1 MKRINLFLITVLSLI
16 ALSCTKEETDN
27 LVSTGNRVAVNA
39 SRELP
44 ADVTKSTINNGYFL
58 WSVGDRIACYTST
71 GNFQYSDA
79 LEDDD
84 FTDQS
89 QQIARF
95 WFSLTGSN
103 PYLHS
108 VAVFPVYPTV
118 NSVSYAPSYD
128 ETGDDLTIK
137 IPETMEWKDGEVN
150 NIQIATFS
158 SGSNINLSFF
168 NVAGM
173 IKFTLNNIPV
183 GANQVLFKTGKRIT
197 GDFVI
202 EGVNSKSQADTYIT
216 AGDASND
223 GITFTFDEVTTA
235 GTSKVFYVPV
245 PVGTYNSIGFRV
257 QKNDGTN
264 VTTLW
269 KKTATVD
276 NTVNRG
282 VMKVMPALTFAS
294 ATGGGE
300 GDPATIITTL
310 SGQTGT
316 VNLPSTTD
324 NVLVELNSTS
334 GELTLAYSEEENAK
348 KPAVVYVRVLADATV
363 GTLNI
368 NLPNSTVY
376 LNGKANSNLATLTSV
391 TAESTLKVLESPLT
405 ISTATINQGNVEV
418 AGTVNAIVVASGATS
433 DGQAASDNNKIQIS
447 VSSAAAVQ
455 TITLNA
461 KTDVVVEQ
469 PKDNIVAENTENKVY
484 VVVNATGS
492 TAKAQNGGNIY
503 VTANADCKVT
513 ADGNNATVVLEN
525 NGATVTTKE
534 NNNGV
539 ITEGAVTKAQIGSN
553 RYASIVEAL
562 GAAQDGNTI
571 TLIADNIVSDVLVN
585 TKNIT
590 LDLGTYSISGSV
602 PAYLFQNQGTL
613 VINADAHNPG
623 KIFNV
628 SAAKGHGA
636 VLNDTDCTIT
646 INGGIFGDNDT
657 DHTNTGVVNGGCGF
671 RNRGNAT
678 VNGGVFTT
686 SEPVYSSDIYA
697 YAIVSGESDTPA
709 YITINGGHIYGR
721 HGDLCNNNGTMVIN
735 NVTTHGTAN
744 YYSIYAWKTGTV
756 TVKGGTYV
764 KNSHTSG
771 AKFQFYAD
779 EATANIVVKGGSFT
793 KNTTGNF
800 AGGGKGT
807 VELQGGTYNMQPEAK
822 IVAAGYAAA
831 QTNSVWTV
839 APVTGAAAIGSTG
852 YETLVDAIN
861 NVTAGQT
868 ITLLNDLDFSQEAYS
883 SYKWADSVN
892 PLAIRVNN
900 VTLDLNGHTIS
911 NMGNCALGIGSI
923 FAKDGTVSGVTIKN
937 GTLNAGTTKN
947 VVNSYVLLLGGAKN
961 ATIQNVTTNGGINA
975 CANSDV
981 SIKDCH
987 VNGTK
992 YYTVC
997 AQTGANVTISGTT
1010 YTKNTDQTVQTKAMF
1025 WVQGAGTDSDMKTND
1040 NPDGAFAASV
1050 IDLQSGNY
1058 TLDSGG
1064 SFYLGGGLAP
1074 VVHGGT
1080 YNFDPSDYVPD
1091 GYKATSNGNGTWTVA
1106 VDNTVYA
1113 AKIGTKK
1120 YETIDAALAAV
1131 NDGETIT
1138 LQENVDHN
1146 SANLVVALGS
1156 KNVTL
1161 DLNGKTLSGR
1171 TNLTSG
1177 KLTISNGTIQCT
1189 GGQALNV
1196 YGSDDSSA
1204 QEYSVLTVNN
1214 NVTVNGAYGV
1224 CLFGKTASTNGYG
1237 AVVNIKGNINANE
1250 GVFVSGNLGNKSTLD
1265 NSCNVIN
1272 ITGTINGGELGVAV
1286 NGSSTVNVKSGANI
1300 TGGTAIPVKRGQL
1313 NVTGG
1318 TISAT
1323 GEWNATPG
1331 TDNNGAEF
1339 TGAAVSVTSTYNY
1352 SGVIDVNISG
1362 GTFTSTYGEAVYKY
1376 ENQAKPYNN
1385 ASVSIT
1391 GGTFSSNPSAYVAE
1405 GYKATGGNSTWTV
1418 TANN

>member
-1 MKRINLFLITVLSLI
+1 MKRAYLLLAAVLCLL
-16 ALSCTKEETDN
+16 ALSCAKEETDN
-27 LVSTGNRVAVNA
+27 LVTTGNRVAVNA
-39 SRELP
+39 SWELP
-44 ADVTKSTINNGYFL
+44 GNITKSTLENGVYL
-58 WSVGDRIACYTST
+58 WSVGDKIACYTST
-71 GNFQYSDA
+71 GSFQNSDA
-79 LEDDD
+79 LEEEDIKGDGKL
-84 FTDQS
+84 
-89 QQIARF
+89 ARF
-95 WFSLTGSN
+95 WFSLTGDYPILN
-103 PYLHS
+103 S
-108 VAVFPVYPTV
+108 VAVSPVYPDV
-118 NSVSYAPSYD
+118 NNVSFAPVYDYA
-128 ETGDDLTIK
+128 GDDLTIK
-137 IPETMEWKDGEVN
+137 IPDTMAWKEGEVN
-150 NIQIATFS
+150 LIQIATFS
-158 SGSNINLSFF
+158 SGSNVSLSFY

-202 EGVNSKSQADTYIT
+202 EDVSSKPQNDTYIT
-216 AGDASND
+216 AGDASDD
-223 GITFTFDEVTTA
+223 GITFTFDEVTTS

-245 PVGTYNSIGFRV
+245 PTGTYSSIGFRV
-257 QKNDGTN
+257 QNNDGST
-264 VTTLW
+264 VSTLW

-282 VMKVMPALTFAS
+282 VIKVMPALTFAS
-294 ATGGGE
+294 ATGSGE

-405 ISTATINQGNVEV
+405 VSTATINQGNVEV

-469 PKDNIVAENTENKVY
+469 PKDNIVAQNTENKVY

-492 TAKAQNGGNIY
+492 TAKAQNGGDIY
-503 VTANADCKVT
+503 VTANANCKVT
-513 ADGNNATVVLEN
+513 ADGNDATVVLEN
-525 NGATVTTKE
+525 NGVTVTTKE
-534 NNNGV
+534 NNNGK
-539 ITEGAVTKAQIGSN
+539 ITEGAVAKAQIGST

-562 GAAQDGNTI
+562 AAAQDGNTI
-571 TLIADNIVSDVLVN
+571 TLIADNLVSDVLVN

-623 KIFNV
+623 KIYNL
-628 SAAKGHGA
+628 STAAKGHGA
-636 VLNDTDCTIT
+636 VLNDTDGTIT

-657 DHTNTGVVNGGCGF
+657 DHTNTGVVNAGCGL

-686 SEPVYSSDIYA
+686 SEPLNNYAIYA

-709 YITINGGHIYGR
+709 YITINGGQIYGR

-735 NVTTHGTAN
+735 NVTTYGTAN
-744 YYSIYAWKTGTV
+744 YYSVYAWKTGTV

-764 KNSHTSG
+764 KNSHTKG

-779 EATANIVVKGGSFT
+779 EETANIVVKGGSFT
-793 KNTTGNF
+793 KNTDSNF
-800 AGGGKGT
+800 AGPGSGT
-807 VELQGGTYNMQPEAK
+807 VELQGGTYNMQPEAA

-868 ITLLNDLDFSQEAYS
+868 ITLLNDLDFFQAAYS
-883 SYKWADSVN
+883 SYKWVGSSVN

-923 FAKDGTVSGVTIKN
+923 FAQDGTVSGVTIKN
-937 GTLNAGTTKN
+937 GTLNAGTTDN
-947 VVNSYVLLLGGAKN
+947 VVNSYVLLLGGALN
-961 ATIQNVTTNGGINA
+961 ATIQNVTTNGGINV

-981 SIKDCH
+981 LIKDCH

-1010 YTKNTDQTVQTKAMF
+1010 YTKNTDQTVKAKAMF
-1025 WVQGAGTDSDMKTND
+1025 WVQGAGTDSDMVTSTNTT
-1040 NPDGAFAASV
+1040 GAFEASV
-1050 IDLQSGNY
+1050 IDLQSGNF
-1058 TLDSGG
+1058 TLDSGS
-1064 SFYLGGGLAP
+1064 SFYLVGAGYLAP
-1074 VVHGGT
+1074 VIHGGT
-1080 YNFDPSDYVPD
+1080 YNFDPTAWTAS
-1091 GYKATSNGNGTWTVA
+1091 GYTATNNGNGTWTVA
-1106 VDNTVYA
+1106 A
-1113 AKIGTKK
+1113 
-1120 YETIDAALAAV
+1120 
-1131 NDGETIT
+1131 
-1138 LQENVDHN
+1138 
-1146 SANLVVALGS
+1146 
-1156 KNVTL
+1156 
-1161 DLNGKTLSGR
+1161 
-1171 TNLTSG
+1171 
-1177 KLTISNGTIQCT
+1177 SN
-1189 GGQALNV
+1189 
-1196 YGSDDSSA
+1196 
-1204 QEYSVLTVNN
+1204 
-1214 NVTVNGAYGV
+1214 
-1224 CLFGKTASTNGYG
+1224 
-1237 AVVNIKGNINANE
+1237 
-1250 GVFVSGNLGNKSTLD
+1250 
-1265 NSCNVIN
+1265 
-1272 ITGTINGGELGVAV
+1272 
-1286 NGSSTVNVKSGANI
+1286 
-1300 TGGTAIPVKRGQL
+1300 
-1313 NVTGG
+1313 
-1318 TISAT
+1318 
-1323 GEWNATPG
+1323 
-1331 TDNNGAEF
+1331 
-1339 TGAAVSVTSTYNY
+1339 
-1352 SGVIDVNISG
+1352 
-1362 GTFTSTYGEAVYKY
+1362 
-1376 ENQAKPYNN
+1376 
-1385 ASVSIT
+1385 
-1391 GGTFSSNPSAYVAE
+1391 
-1405 GYKATGGNSTWTV
+1405 
-1418 TANN
+1418 

>member
-1 MKRINLFLITVLSLI
+1 MKRISILFISFLCLI

-27 LVSTGNRVAVNA
+27 LVSTGNRVVVNA
-39 SRELP
+39 TRELP
-44 ADVTKSTINNGYFL
+44 AGVTKSTINNGYFL
-58 WSVGDRIACYTST
+58 WSLGDRIACYTTSGT
-71 GNFQYSDA
+71 FQNSEP
-79 LEDDD
+79 LDDED

-95 WFSLTGSN
+95 TFALSGSVPY
-103 PYLHS
+103 PYLHH
-108 VAVFPVYPTV
+108 VAVFPV
-118 NSVSYAPSYD
+118 SVTPSYD
-128 ETGDDLTIK
+128 ETNHDLTIK
-137 IPETMEWKDGEVN
+137 IPETMVWKEGEVN

-202 EGVNSKSQADTYIT
+202 KDVYSKSQADTYIT

-223 GITFTFDEVTTA
+223 GITFTFDEVKTA

-264 VTTLW
+264 ETTLW

-334 GELTLAYSEEENAK
+334 GELTLAYSEEANAK

-391 TAESTLKVLESPLT
+391 TAESTLKVLESPLA
-405 ISTATINQGNVEV
+405 IGTATINQGNVEV

-433 DGQAASDNNKIQIS
+433 NGQAASDNNKIKIS

-469 PKDNIVAENTENKVY
+469 PKDNIVAQNTENKVY

-492 TAKAQNGGNIY
+492 IAKAQNGGDIY

-513 ADGNNATVVLEN
+513 ADGNNATVVLEKKN
-525 NGATVTTKE
+525 DVTVTTEE
-534 NNNGV
+534 NHNGK
-539 ITEGAVTKAQIGSN
+539 ITEGAVAKAQIGSTK
-553 RYASIVEAL
+553 YTSIVEAL
-562 GAAQDGNTI
+562 KEAKDGDTI
-571 TLIADNIVSDVLVN
+571 TLIADNLVSNVLVN

-623 KIFNV
+623 KIFNI

-636 VLNDTDCTIT
+636 VLNDETRTIT
-646 INGGIFGDNDT
+646 INGGIFGDNDN
-657 DHTNTGVVNGGCGF
+657 DPTNTGVVNAGCAF
-671 RNRGNAT
+671 RNRGVAT

-686 SEPVYSSDIYA
+686 SEPDYSSSIWA
-697 YAIVSGESDTPA
+697 YAIVSGETDIA
-709 YITINGGHIYGR
+709 ADITINGGNVYGR
-721 HGDLCNNNGTMVIN
+721 QGDICNNNGTMVIN

-744 YYSIYAWKTGTV
+744 YYSVYAWKDGTT
-756 TVKGGTYV
+756 TVNGGTFV

-779 EATANIVVKGGSFT
+779 EETANIVVKGGSFT
-793 KNTTGNF
+793 KNTDGNF

-807 VELQGGTYNMQPEAK
+807 VKLQGGTYNMQPEAA
-822 IVAAGYAAA
+822 IVAAGYAATK
-831 QTNSVWTV
+831 TNSVWTV
-839 APVTGAAAIGSTG
+839 APVTGSAAIGSTG
-852 YETLVDAIN
+852 YETLDA
-861 NVTAGQT
+861 
-868 ITLLNDLDFSQEAYS
+868 
-883 SYKWADSVN
+883 
-892 PLAIRVNN
+892 
-900 VTLDLNGHTIS
+900 
-911 NMGNCALGIGSI
+911 
-923 FAKDGTVSGVTIKN
+923 
-937 GTLNAGTTKN
+937 
-947 VVNSYVLLLGGAKN
+947 
-961 ATIQNVTTNGGINA
+961 
-975 CANSDV
+975 
-981 SIKDCH
+981 
-987 VNGTK
+987 
-992 YYTVC
+992 
-997 AQTGANVTISGTT
+997 
-1010 YTKNTDQTVQTKAMF
+1010 
-1025 WVQGAGTDSDMKTND
+1025 
-1040 NPDGAFAASV
+1040 AFAAV
-1050 IDLQSGNY
+1050 KN
-1058 TLDSGG
+1058 
-1064 SFYLGGGLAP
+1064 
-1074 VVHGGT
+1074 
-1080 YNFDPSDYVPD
+1080 
-1091 GYKATSNGNGTWTVA
+1091 
-1106 VDNTVYA
+1106 
-1113 AKIGTKK
+1113 
-1120 YETIDAALAAV
+1120 
-1131 NDGETIT
+1131 GETIT
-1138 LQENVDHN
+1138 LLENVDHT
-1146 SANLVVALGS
+1146 SAILVANLDTR
-1156 KNVTL
+1156 NVTL

-1177 KLTISNGTIQCT
+1177 KLTISNGTVEYT
-1189 GGQALNV
+1189 GDQPLNV
-1196 YGSDDSSA
+1196 YGSDNSSA
-1204 QEYSVLTVNN
+1204 TDYSVLTINN

-1224 CLFGKTASTNGYG
+1224 CLFGNTGTTDGYG
-1237 AVVNIKGNINANE
+1237 AVVNIEGTINANQ
-1250 GVFVSGNLGNKSTLD
+1250 GVYVSGNLGNNSTLA
-1265 NSCNVIN
+1265 NTCNVIN
-1272 ITGTINGGELGVAV
+1272 ITGTINGIKLGVAV
-1286 NGSSTVNVKSGANI
+1286 SGSSTVNVKSGANI
-1300 TGGTAIPVKRGQL
+1300 TGGTAIPVKRGKL

-1323 GEWNATPG
+1323 GEWNNVPAANT
-1331 TDNNGAEF
+1331 NGAEV

-1362 GTFTSTYGEAVYKY
+1362 GTFTSTYGQAVYKY
-1376 ENQAKPYNN
+1376 ENTAKPYNN

-1391 GGTFSSNPSAYVAE
+1391 GGTFSSDPSAYVPV
-1405 GYKATGGNSTWTV
+1405 GYTATDNGNTWTV
-1418 TANN
+1418 TKNN